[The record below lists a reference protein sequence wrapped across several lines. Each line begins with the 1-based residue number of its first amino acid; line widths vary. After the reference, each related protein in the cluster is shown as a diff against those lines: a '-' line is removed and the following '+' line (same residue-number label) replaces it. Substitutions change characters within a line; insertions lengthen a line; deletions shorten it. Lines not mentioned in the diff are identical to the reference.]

1 MHLKHEALYIQGLM
15 KRVLLNSPISL
26 QSDLNVTE
34 LIHQFLLIALS
45 LAGARSKAFQ
55 KSKN

>member
-1 MHLKHEALYIQGLM
+1 M

-45 LAGARSKAFQ
+45 LAGARSEAFQ